1 MTEQRIQL
9 IDLQVHTR
17 ASDGAWTLEEVLR
30 DAERKKITHLAITD
44 HDTTAAW
51 SADALRTALLAL
63 GPSEL
68 RRPLV
73 DGAAATDEFLSGGVR
88 VIQGEEVTCNYRGS
102 EIHVLAY
109 FLDETTVTGS
119 RLDMHNR
126 RMEHA
131 NQERARS
138 MVDRLQKRGYRIS
151 YERIRAAGGSPNAL
165 TREFIAKQLME
176 RNEERLRKALA
187 ALTGSGNVTV
197 DAVRNVI
204 LARNREFYAS
214 VEPFY
219 RLAEEPTAAPFPELE
234 QAVEMILECSA
245 VPVLS
250 HPGRYGFLAE
260 NAPQGKAEKH
270 GTQIIPKVRR
280 VTAEQLVEDLIACSD
295 GLAGIE
301 VFNRRHNQSQV
312 QFWQELALRYDMLY
326 TAGTDFHGET
336 NNFLGIAPS
345 EDVIQRLYDV
355 RRQVRQW
362 RQRKL

>member
-1 MTEQRIQL
+1 MTEQKIQL

-44 HDTTAAW
+44 HDTTDAW
-51 SADALRTALLAL
+51 TADNLRKTLATL
-63 GPSEL
+63 GQPEL
-68 RRPLV
+68 RRPLI
-73 DGAAATDEFLSGGVR
+73 DGVPATDEFLFGGVR
-88 VIQGEEVTCNYRGS
+88 VIQGEEVTCNYLGN

-109 FLDETTVTGS
+109 FLDEAAAAGS
-119 RLDMHNR
+119 RLAMHNR

-131 NQERARS
+131 NEWRARS

-151 YERIRAAGGSPNAL
+151 YEQMRAAVSSPNAL
-165 TREFIAKQLME
+165 TREFIAKQLLGC
-176 RNEERLRKALA
+176 NDERLRKALA
-187 ALTGSGNVTV
+187 ALAGSGNVTV

-204 LARNREFYAS
+204 LARNREFYVS
-214 VEPFY
+214 VEQFY
-219 RLAEEPTAAPFPELE
+219 RIPGEPAAAPFPELA
-234 QAVEMILECSA
+234 QAVEMILENGA

-260 NAPQGKAEKH
+260 NAPQGKAERH
-270 GTQIIPKVRR
+270 GTQIIPKMRR
-280 VTAEQLVEDLIACSD
+280 VTAEQLVGDLLACSD

-312 QFWQELALRYDMLY
+312 QFWQELALRYDLLY
-326 TAGTDFHGET
+326 TAGTDFHGEA

-355 RRQVRQW
+355 RRQVCQR